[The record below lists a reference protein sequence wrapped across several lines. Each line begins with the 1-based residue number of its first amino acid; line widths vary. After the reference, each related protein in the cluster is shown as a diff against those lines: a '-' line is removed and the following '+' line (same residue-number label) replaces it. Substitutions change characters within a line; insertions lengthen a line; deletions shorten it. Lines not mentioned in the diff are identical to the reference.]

1 MSVKF
6 HPTPVDMKENDM
18 SLAARREGGRI
29 GGGGNKNYH
38 LIFHFVTFLFFSSN
52 WKTKKKG
59 QKLLKTSS
67 SKPTFYLS

>member
-38 LIFHFVTFLFFSSN
+38 LIFHFVTFLFFSGN
-52 WKTKKKG
+52 
-59 QKLLKTSS
+59 
-67 SKPTFYLS
+67 